1 MDGDI
6 IEGIKPLDT
15 SNIIIKRRDSA
26 LLGIDLDNVLRKLN
40 VDTIMIC
47 RIDTSIWVET
57 SLRDAFNWGYEIV
70 RISDTTASTD
80 PRRYERSLDDVRN
93 SLVWY

>member
-26 LLGIDLDNVLRKLN
+26 LFGIDLDNILRKLN

-70 RISDTTASTD
+70 RISDTTASMD